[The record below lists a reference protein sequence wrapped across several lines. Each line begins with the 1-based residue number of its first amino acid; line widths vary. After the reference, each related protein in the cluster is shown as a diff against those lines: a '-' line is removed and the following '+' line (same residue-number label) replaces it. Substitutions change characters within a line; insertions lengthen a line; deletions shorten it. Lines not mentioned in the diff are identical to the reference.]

1 MSIPPDGKVDHRDLG
16 GILADDMD
24 QTTMPDCPRVGFIT
38 FGCRVN
44 QYETEMM
51 RTRLEGDYCISND
64 AADVYIV
71 NGCTVTALADKKA
84 RQAVHRL
91 RRERP
96 DAKIVLIGCLGAAV
110 KAGLSQIDGVDL
122 IAGNDWKPRIRE
134 VVARVR
140 AGETGVLPEVPLSPL
155 SDERISDHPGR
166 VRAFLKVQD
175 GCDLACTY
183 CRTTQVR
190 GPSRSKPIPAAIAE
204 ARTLVARGYP
214 EIVLTGINLAQYNP
228 PNGNLARLVGE
239 LLQIKNL
246 RRLRLASINPYG
258 ITEELV
264 QTFAADPRACPHFH
278 IPLQSGDDRILRA
291 MHRGYTADFY
301 RSRIGLI
308 RKFLPDATV
317 GADVIVGFPGEDD
330 TAFRNT
336 CALITEIGFANLHIF
351 RYSPRRGTVAAQLPE
366 QVSAPVKRARAAQL
380 EEIYRTIQNRVLAGF
395 MGKNEQVLIE
405 QKKDG
410 VWRGYTRGYIDTYV
424 VGDMA
429 VGDQVQVRITAVRPG
444 YLEGV
449 TSD

>member
-1 MSIPPDGKVDHRDLG
+1 MN
-16 GILADDMD
+16 
-24 QTTMPDCPRVGFIT
+24 QTTTPDRPRVRFIT

-51 RTRLEGDYCISND
+51 RTRLADDYRISAD

-91 RRERP
+91 RREHP
-96 DAKIVLIGCLGAAV
+96 GAKIVLIGCLGAAV
-110 KAGLSQIDGVDL
+110 KAGLSRIDGVDL

-134 VVARVR
+134 VVARAH
-140 AGETGVLPEVPLSPL
+140 AGETGVLPEVPLTPL
-155 SDERISDHPGR
+155 ADERINDHPGR

-183 CRTTQVR
+183 CRTTQMR
-190 GPSRSKPIPAAIAE
+190 GLSRSKPIPVAVAE

-214 EIVLTGINLAQYNP
+214 EIVLTGINLAQYNS
-228 PNGNLARLVGE
+228 PNGNLARLVRE
-239 LLQIKNL
+239 VLQIKNL

-264 QTFAADPRACPHFH
+264 RAFAADPRACPHFH

-291 MHRGYTADFY
+291 MHRGYTVDFY

-308 RKFLPDATV
+308 RKFLPDATL

-330 TAFRNT
+330 AAFRNT
-336 CALITEIGFANLHIF
+336 CVLIAEVGFANLHIF
-351 RYSPRRGTVAAQLPE
+351 RYSPRRGTVAARLPE
-366 QVSAPVKRARAAQL
+366 QVSAPVKHARAAQL
-380 EEIYRTIQNRVLAGF
+380 EEIYRTMQNRVLAGL

-405 QKKDG
+405 QRKDG

-424 VGDMA
+424 VGDAM
-429 VGDQVQVRITAVRPG
+429 VGEQVQVRITAIRPG
-444 YLEGV
+444 CLEGV
-449 TSD
+449 THD